1 VHLTAVSVVAVA
13 QPAAHYQIS
22 SASRAN
28 QSNWGGKPEQFA
40 APGLLFRV
48 SVTGVLNSV
57 IAIVG
62 TGCGTLFDLNLGSYV
77 GHESSIL
84 SERGDAG
91 IARIGKA

>member
-1 VHLTAVSVVAVA
+1 VRLAAVSVVAVA

-28 QSNWGGKPEQFA
+28 QSNWCGKPEQFA
-40 APGLLFRV
+40 APGLLFHV
-48 SVTGVLNSV
+48 SVTGILGS
-57 IAIVG
+57 AIVS
-62 TGCGTLFDLNLGSYV
+62 TGCSTLFDLNLGSCV